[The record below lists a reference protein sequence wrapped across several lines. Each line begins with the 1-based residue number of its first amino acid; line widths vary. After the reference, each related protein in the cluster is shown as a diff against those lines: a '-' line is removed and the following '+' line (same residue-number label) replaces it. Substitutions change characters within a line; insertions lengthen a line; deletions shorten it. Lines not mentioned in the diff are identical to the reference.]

1 MRLNAEHAPKSIRKW
16 MGDSVGHWEGDT
28 LVVDTT
34 NFSDKTRFRG
44 STQDLHVVERFT
56 RADAGT
62 LIYRFTVEDPNTWEK
77 PWTGEYAWPA
87 TDEKD
92 VRIRVPRRKL
102 RAGQHPARRAAE
114 GNGRREENQAVRETM
129 KQTLLLAA
137 AALMIATTPI
147 FGHHAFGGEFD
158 PNKPVLLKGPVTK
171 VEWVNPHAWI
181 HLEVTKPDGTKEEWM
196 VEGGTP
202 NTLLRRG
209 VTRES
214 LKVGTVLVIDGYQ
227 ARDHSLLRANGRNVT
242 YPDGKKL
249 FLGSSGTGAP
259 TDGADPTEPAK
270 PAGRGRGG
278 SKRP

>member
-1 MRLNAEHAPKSIRKW
+1 MR
-16 MGDSVGHWEGDT
+16 
-28 LVVDTT
+28 
-34 NFSDKTRFRG
+34 RF
-44 STQDLHVVERFT
+44 
-56 RADAGT
+56 
-62 LIYRFTVEDPNTWEK
+62 
-77 PWTGEYAWPA
+77 
-87 TDEKD
+87 
-92 VRIRVPRRKL
+92 
-102 RAGQHPARRAAE
+102 
-114 GNGRREENQAVRETM
+114 
-129 KQTLLLAA
+129 LLAA
-137 AALMIATTPI
+137 TGLLLMTTPML
-147 FGHHAFGGEFD
+147 GHHAFGGEFD

-214 LKVGTVLVIDGYQ
+214 LKVGTQLVIDGYQ

-259 TDGADPTEPAK
+259 TDGADPTEPPK
-270 PAGRGRGG
+270 PGQRGRGG
-278 SKRP
+278 F

>member
-1 MRLNAEHAPKSIRKW
+1 MRTK
-16 MGDSVGHWEGDT
+16 
-28 LVVDTT
+28 
-34 NFSDKTRFRG
+34 F
-44 STQDLHVVERFT
+44 
-56 RADAGT
+56 
-62 LIYRFTVEDPNTWEK
+62 
-77 PWTGEYAWPA
+77 
-87 TDEKD
+87 
-92 VRIRVPRRKL
+92 
-102 RAGQHPARRAAE
+102 
-114 GNGRREENQAVRETM
+114 
-129 KQTLLLAA
+129 LLSA
-137 AALMIATTPI
+137 AALLIGTAPI
-147 FGHHAFGGEFD
+147 LGHHAFGGEFD

-214 LKVGTVLVIDGYQ
+214 LKVGTQLVIDGYQ

-259 TDGADPTEPAK
+259 TDGADPTEAPK

-278 SKRP
+278 R